1 MIINPRIGTTVA
13 AILILAGLS
22 QPSAIAEQLSRIAE
36 NNTTIKDSIAKI
48 ELAYGYGV
56 TINFTPVGETIT
68 QVWID
73 NPSFVTVSVNGCL
86 SGLSQNEC
94 ETEGA
99 TLLHL
104 RRIQD
109 LDLPQ
114 LPKTQGT
121 LMTVVTLSTEGV
133 RVYLFNITKADRV
146 STVNLIIDIV
156 E

>member
-1 MIINPRIGTTVA
+1 MITNPKINAIVA

-22 QPSAIAEQLSRIAE
+22 QPNAIAEELPKITE
-36 NNTTIKDSIAKI
+36 NNTNTPITDI

-68 QVWID
+68 NIWID
-73 NPSFVTVSVNGCL
+73 NPSFVTVTVDGCL
-86 SGLSQNEC
+86 TGLSVDEC
-94 ETEGA
+94 GENEGA
-99 TLLHL
+99 SLLHL

-121 LMTVVTLSTEGV
+121 LMTVVTTSTEGV

>member
-1 MIINPRIGTTVA
+1 MITNPKINAIVA
-13 AILILAGLS
+13 AILILAGLP
-22 QPSAIAEQLSRIAE
+22 QPSAIAEELSPIDE
-36 NNTTIKDSIAKI
+36 NNTNAPITDI

-56 TINFTPVGETIT
+56 TINFTPVRETIT
-68 QVWID
+68 NIWID
-73 NPSFVTVSVNGCL
+73 NPSFVTVTVDGCL
-86 SGLSQNEC
+86 TGLSVDEC
-94 ETEGA
+94 GENEGA

-114 LPKTQGT
+114 LPKTKGT
-121 LMTVVTLSTEGV
+121 LMTVVTTSTEGV